1 MEYQALYRQFRP
13 EIFDDMI
20 GQEHI
25 VQALKNQIESGQVS
39 HAYLFCGTRGTGKTS
54 TARVLSR
61 AVNCE
66 NPVNS
71 NPCNECE
78 SCKSI
83 ANGMAI
89 DVIEIDAASNTS
101 VENIRD
107 IRDEVMYPPTMLK
120 YKVYIIDEV
129 HMLST
134 GAFNALLKTL
144 EEPPEHV
151 IFILAT
157 TEYHKVPATILSRCQ
172 RFDFKRISSEDI
184 KKRLSYV
191 CQEKNVKIDEEALNV
206 ISYAADG
213 SMRDSLAILDKC
225 VSFTNGD
232 ISGQTVT
239 KILGIADDKTLFEIT
254 DAIASN
260 DVGTCLEKIEDTIRE
275 GRDPVLLTTYLIEH
289 FRCLLIASLVKN
301 PSAVLQMATER
312 AQRFKQQAQM
322 FKTDEIT
329 NIINKLSS
337 LYKVQKESPN
347 PKVMLE
353 AGIVTLNLN
362 DAPVSEKSAYYDMP
376 PQQYYK
382 PPVYEPQVN
391 EPLAPAQTVCDVQI
405 ETKPEPKVQ
414 PKQEIKE
421 NTSKVDASKLT
432 DLWIELIDT
441 ALKDRKMQLSSAM
454 KSAAPVE
461 QDGLFIILFEDNKKI
476 LKNMVDNLENAK
488 YISGLLKQ
496 ITGNEYSVRFVLRS
510 ESSLGD
516 SAPKKVTTHSLE
528 ELAQKFPDIVTIEE
542 E

>member
-13 EIFDDMI
+13 EIFDDMV

-54 TARVLSR
+54 TARILSR

-66 NPVNS
+66 NPKNV

-78 SCKSI
+78 SCTSI
-83 ANGMAI
+83 MSGVAM

-129 HMLST
+129 HMLSS

-172 RFDFKRISSEDI
+172 RFDFKRIASSDI
-184 KKRLSYV
+184 KARLKFV
-191 CQEKNVKIDEEALNV
+191 CDEKGVTIDDDALNV
-206 ISYAADG
+206 VSYAADG

-225 VSFTNGD
+225 VSFSKGNITGE
-232 ISGQTVT
+232 IVT
-239 KILGIADDKTLFEIT
+239 KILGVADDNTLFEIA
-254 DAIASN
+254 DAISKN
-260 DVGTCLEKIEDTIRE
+260 DIGTCLEKIEETIRE
-275 GRDPVLLTTYLIEH
+275 GRDPILLTTYLIEH
-289 FRCLLIASLVKN
+289 YRCLLIASLVKN
-301 PSAVLQMATER
+301 PEEVLQMAKER
-312 AQRFKQQAQM
+312 ADRFVAQAKQIN
-322 FKTDEIT
+322 TENIT
-329 NIINKLSS
+329 NVIKKLSS

-353 AGIVTLNLN
+353 AGIVTINLKDETSVKKSTASYGY
-362 DAPVSEKSAYYDMP
+362 DAPVYTPPVYD
-376 PQQYYK
+376 YT
-382 PPVYEPQVN
+382 PPVYE
-391 EPLAPAQTVCDVQI
+391 APAVESTQVVQEVSKSEETVSAAPSV
-405 ETKPEPKVQ
+405 
-414 PKQEIKE
+414 
-421 NTSKVDASKLT
+421 SKVDASKLT
-432 DLWIELIDT
+432 DVWIELIDT
-441 ALKDRKMQLSSAM
+441 VARDRKMQLSSAM
-454 KSAAPVE
+454 KSAMPVE
-461 QDGLFIILFEDNKKI
+461 QNGMFIIMFEDDKRI
-476 LKNMVDNLENAK
+476 LKNIVDNADNVK
-488 YISGLLKQ
+488 YVKEQLKN
-496 ITGNEYSVRFVLRS
+496 ITGNDYGVRFQLRS
-510 ESSLGD
+510 ESSVGE
-516 SAPKKVTTHSLE
+516 SAPKKVATHSLE

>member
-13 EIFDDMI
+13 EVFDDMV

-54 TARVLSR
+54 TARILSR

-66 NPVNS
+66 NPKDA

-78 SCKSI
+78 SCRSI
-83 ANGMAI
+83 MSGTDM
-89 DVIEIDAASNTS
+89 DVVEIDAASNTS

-107 IRDEVMYPPTMLK
+107 IREEVMYPPTMLK

-129 HMLST
+129 HMLSS

-172 RFDFKRISSEDI
+172 RFDFKRIASSDI
-184 KKRLSYV
+184 KSRLKFV
-191 CQEKNVKIDEEALNV
+191 CDEKGVTVDDEALNV

-225 VSFTNGD
+225 VSFSKGNITGE
-232 ISGQTVT
+232 IVT
-239 KILGIADDKTLFEIT
+239 KILGVADDNTLFEIA
-254 DAIASN
+254 DAISKN
-260 DVGTCLEKIEDTIRE
+260 DLGTCLEKIEETIRE
-275 GRDPVLLTTYLIEH
+275 GRDPILLTTYLIEH
-289 FRCLLIASLVKN
+289 YRCLLIASLVKN
-301 PSAVLQMATER
+301 PEEVLQMAKER
-312 AQRFKQQAQM
+312 ADRFVAQA
-322 FKTDEIT
+322 KSLSAGNIT
-329 NIINKLSS
+329 NIIKKLSS

-353 AGIVTLNLN
+353 AGIVTLNIN
-362 DAPVSEKSAYYDMP
+362 DEPVKKSNAGYGYEAPVYTPPVYD
-376 PQQYYK
+376 YA
-382 PPVYEPQVN
+382 PPVYE
-391 EPLAPAQTVCDVQI
+391 APTV
-405 ETKPEPKVQ
+405 EEKPEHTEAVV
-414 PKQEIKE
+414 
-421 NTSKVDASKLT
+421 NTPTPEVESTSGVDASKLT

-441 ALKDRKMQLSSAM
+441 VARARKMQLSSAM
-454 KSAAPVE
+454 KSAMPVE
-461 QDGLFIILFEDNKKI
+461 QNGMFIVMFEDDKKI
-476 LKNMVDNLENAK
+476 LKDMVNNADNIK
-488 YISGLLKQ
+488 YVKDLLKS
-496 ITGNEYSVRFVLRS
+496 ITGNDYIVKFQLRS
-510 ESSLGD
+510 ESSMGE
-516 SAPKKVTTHSLE
+516 SAPKKVGTHSLE

-542 E
+542 